1 MNMAGTPLDLLREN
15 AANVAARLRVLAHPD
30 RLVMLC
36 RMTAG
41 EASVGELV
49 ELTGLAQS
57 SVSQHL
63 ALLRDAGA
71 VKVRA
76 EAQTRYYRVVDD
88 QISAMISALCSVCV
102 PQAEGQA

>member
-1 MNMAGTPLDLLREN
+1 MNASSLPLDRLREN
-15 AANVAARLRVLAHPD
+15 AAGVATRLRLLAHPD
-30 RLVMLC
+30 RIIMLC

-49 ELTGLAQS
+49 DLTGLSQS

-71 VKVRA
+71 VERRA

-88 QISAMISALCSVCV
+88 RLAAIISALCSVYA
-102 PQAEGQA
+102 PGGKA